1 MKEQTKKSHISGIMV
16 LLLFGGFMVSV
27 LLVLLTGADVYQRMA
42 QRGQDSYDQRTA
54 AQYIATRVRQADQ
67 AGMVSVRDFAG
78 QDALVLTQEYDGFPY
93 ETLVYCYGGYLRE
106 LFAGAGSEQDPEYGE
121 PILAAE
127 TLQIMDKDSCLQVEL
142 QLPEGKEET
151 LILHLR
157 SGEGGLS

>member
-42 QRGQDSYDQRTA
+42 QRGQDSYEQRTA

-67 AGMVSVRDFAG
+67 AGMVSVRDFWG
-78 QDALVLTQEYDGFPY
+78 QDALVLTQVYDGLPY
-93 ETLVYCYGGYLRE
+93 ETLVYCYDGYLRE
-106 LFAGAGSEQDPEYGE
+106 LFAGAGSPQDPEYGE
-121 PILAAE
+121 PVLPAE
-127 TLQIMDKDSCLQVEL
+127 TLQIMDQNSCLQVEL

-151 LILHLR
+151 LILYLR

>member
-42 QRGQDSYDQRTA
+42 QRGQDSYEQRTA

-78 QDALVLTQEYDGFPY
+78 QDALVLTQAYDGFPY
-93 ETLVYCYGGYLRE
+93 ETLVYCYDGYLRE
-106 LFAGAGSEQDPEYGE
+106 LFSGAGLEQDPEYGE
-121 PILAAE
+121 PILPAE
-127 TLQIMDKDSCLQVEL
+127 TLEVMDEESYLQVEL

-157 SGEGGLS
+157 SGKGALS